1 MTNAIASANGVELN
15 HFVKRQTRD
24 SRFSHYE
31 PTSGHDADT
40 WAELQALIARHFDNK
55 ALLTP
60 LKDNGLI
67 LKLSLP
73 QDACKGFFSGVILVD
88 EETVIKTIFSV
99 RDRAVPGELPFI
111 HSVAVNGRK
120 APASHVEVILYHVSE
135 MTEEELTYIADDGSA
150 DDGIADDVTAN
161 NGSGKKIR
169 QTGEWQVVSVNAR
182 DTAEPEPPT
191 PMAMARNMAAALNLP
206 EGVGGSARTYTAEQF
221 VQAIQYWSRRTMSE
235 GK

>member
-1 MTNAIASANGVELN
+1 VELN

-31 PTSGHDADT
+31 PTSGHDVDT
-40 WAELQALIARHFDNK
+40 WVELQALIARYFDNK
-55 ALLTP
+55 ALLTA

-67 LKLSLP
+67 LKLTLP
-73 QDACKGFFSGVILVD
+73 HDACKGFFSGVILVD
-88 EETVIKTIFSV
+88 QETVFKTTFSV
-99 RDRAVPGELPFI
+99 RDRAVPGELPFL
-111 HSVAVNGRK
+111 HSVAVKGRK
-120 APASHVEVILYHVSE
+120 AAASHVEVILYHVSE
-135 MTEEELTYIADDGSA
+135 MTEEELTYAANDGSA
-150 DDGIADDVTAN
+150 NEGTADD
-161 NGSGKKIR
+161 GSGKKIR

-221 VQAIQYWSRRTMSE
+221 MQAIQYWSRRTMSE